1 MTVAVPH
8 AAHWG
13 AFEALVEGG
22 RIVGVRP
29 FARDRAPGRLIE
41 SVPDLVHARSRIDR
55 PYVRKGW
62 LEGRRAGSPRGGDP
76 FVPVPWDRAL
86 RLVAEEVARVKA
98 EHGNAAIFGGSYG
111 WASAGRFHH
120 ARTQLQRFLA
130 LIGGYVG
137 QVTNYSYA
145 AGMTLMPHVVG
156 TNDCIQGP
164 ATDWP
169 SILAH
174 ARVLLCF
181 GGLPLKNGEV
191 CAGGAGEGQY
201 RLWLAEAARAGLKVL
216 NVSPDRGPTPAFLG
230 AEWIPIR
237 PGTDTAFML
246 AAAHVI
252 VAEGLED
259 RAFLATHCVGW
270 PRLRAYILGE
280 SDGVA
285 KTPAWAE
292 AITGVPAERIAEA
305 ARMIARKP
313 AMITATWSLQRADW
327 GEQPFWMVVALAA
340 ITGGIGLPGRGFAFG
355 YGSINGVGNPR
366 HDLPVPSLSPGQNP
380 LGLFI
385 PVARLTDML
394 ERPGEP
400 YDYNGRTLTYPDIR
414 LIWWAGGNPFHHHQD
429 LNRLL
434 RAWAKPDTI
443 IVHEPWWTP
452 LARHADIVLPATTTL
467 ERNDIA
473 ASSRDRFVLAMKQ
486 ALPPQGQARDDWAM
500 LADIAEAFGL
510 RERFTQQRDER
521 AWLAHLYET
530 ARRGWCEAGL
540 ETPDFDGFWDR
551 GFLEFDPPARP
562 FVLFEG
568 FRNDPYAEP
577 LATPSGKVE
586 LFSETIAGFGYD
598 DCPGHPVWKEPREWL
613 GAPLAARYPLHLLTD
628 QPATRLHGQGDPGRV
643 SLAAKIA
650 GREPIR
656 IHPEDAAARGIASGD
671 VVRVFNDR
679 GACLAGAVL
688 DDGLLRGVVAMAT
701 GAWFDP
707 LEPGM
712 PGSLCVHGNPNVL
725 TRDEGTSRLGQG
737 PVAHSCLVEIERWQ
751 GPLPPVRA
759 HEPPPIEEES

>member
-1 MTVAVPH
+1 MTVATPH

-13 AFEALVEGG
+13 AFEALVERG
-22 RIVGVRP
+22 RVVGVRA
-29 FARDRAPGRLIE
+29 FARDRAPGRLIH
-41 SVPDLVHARSRIDR
+41 SVPDLVHAPCRIDR
-55 PYVRKGW
+55 PYVRRGW
-62 LEGRRAGSPRGGDP
+62 LEGRRAGSLRGGDP
-76 FVPVPWDRAL
+76 FVPVTWDRAI
-86 RLVAEEVARVKA
+86 RLVAEEVARVRQ
-98 EHGNAAIFGGSYG
+98 EHGNAALFGGSYG

-120 ARTQLQRFLA
+120 ARTQLQRLLA
-130 LIGGYVG
+130 LLGGYVG

-145 AGMTLMPHVVG
+145 AGMTLMPRVVG

-169 SILAH
+169 SILTH
-174 ARVLLCF
+174 AEVLLCF

-201 RLWLAEAARAGLKVL
+201 RLWLAEAARAEIRIV
-216 NVSPDRGPTPAFLG
+216 NVSPDRGPTPADLG
-230 AEWIPIR
+230 AEWIPLR
-237 PGTDTAFML
+237 PGTDTALML
-246 AAAHVI
+246 ALAYAI
-252 VAEGLED
+252 IAEGRED
-259 RAFLATHCVGW
+259 RAFLATHCTGW

-280 SDGVA
+280 SDGVP
-285 KTPAWAE
+285 KTPEWAE
-292 AITGVPAERIAEA
+292 PISGVAAARIAEL
-305 ARMIARKP
+305 ARLIARHP
-313 AMITATWSLQRADW
+313 TMITATWSLQRADY

-340 ITGGIGLPGRGFAFG
+340 ITGGIGAPGRGFAFG

-366 HDLPVPSLSPGQNP
+366 QDLPVPALSPGRNP

-385 PVARLTDML
+385 PVARLTEML
-394 ERPGEP
+394 ERPGTP
-400 YDYNGRTLTYPDIR
+400 YDYNGRTFVYPDIR

-443 IVHEPWWTP
+443 IAQEPWWTA

-486 ALPPQGQARDDWAM
+486 AVPPQAEARDDWQI
-500 LADIAEAFGL
+500 LADVAEVFGL
-510 RERFTQQRDER
+510 RERFTEQRTER
-521 AWLAHLYET
+521 AWLVHLYET
-530 ARRGWCEAGL
+530 ARRGWTEAGL
-540 ETPDFDGFWDR
+540 DTPDFDAFWDQ
-551 GFLEFDPPARP
+551 GFLEFAPPARS
-562 FVLFEG
+562 FVLFER
-568 FRNDPYAEP
+568 FRSDPYSET

-586 LFSETIAGFGYD
+586 LFSETVAGFGYD

-613 GAPLAARYPLHLLTD
+613 GSPLAARYPLHLLTD
-628 QPATRLHGQGDPGRV
+628 QPASRLHSQGDPGRV
-643 SLAAKIA
+643 SLASKVA

-656 IHPEDAAARGIASGD
+656 LHPADAAERGIGPGD

-688 DDGLLRGVVAMAT
+688 DDGLMRGVVAMAT

-707 LEPGM
+707 LEPGV

-725 TRDEGTSRLGQG
+725 TRDQGTSRLGQG

-751 GPLPPVRA
+751 GPVPPVRVHA
-759 HEPPPIEEES
+759 PPPIAEP